1 MKQLI
6 RIPLGIMFLPF
17 MFLVGTWIWLF
28 EKEMNWGNEVGLSM
42 WHLVSGQWDKFND

>member
-17 MFLVGTWIWLF
+17 MFLAGTWIWLF

-42 WHLVSGQWDKFND
+42 WHLVSGQWDKLND